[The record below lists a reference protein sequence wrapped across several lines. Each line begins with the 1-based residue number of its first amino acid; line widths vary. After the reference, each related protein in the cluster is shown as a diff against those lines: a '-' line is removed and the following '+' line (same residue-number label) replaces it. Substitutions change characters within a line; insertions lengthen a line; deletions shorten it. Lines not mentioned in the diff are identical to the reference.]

1 MKNITDEF
9 KEIIKDT
16 TTNLVRCW
24 KITLKN
30 NEVFAFTTASE
41 NFTYDGVEYN
51 QLSANDISDLNTN
64 LDINNDTVK
73 ISNLICSDL
82 ISANDILS
90 GKYDGASIE
99 LFIVDLENLDKG
111 KLSLMNGRISDI
123 EFKDNTFIANVKGLK
138 DEIDKVIGDVYTPL
152 CRATF
157 CDKKCK
163 LNSVNFTYEGAV
175 DSIVDNIMFMT
186 SNDTI
191 LSKAEGYFENGIIE
205 FTSGENI
212 GQRTEIKQFN
222 NGKFMLS
229 SELPYKLNIGDTF
242 KAITGCDK
250 QFKTC
255 CEKFHNAINFRG
267 EPHLPGIEL
276 LLKVL

>member
-9 KEIIKDT
+9 KEVIKDT
-16 TTNLVRCW
+16 TTNLARCW

-30 NEVFAFTTASE
+30 SEVFAFTTASE
-41 NFTYDGVEYN
+41 DFTYDGIKYN
-51 QLSANDISDLNTN
+51 QVSANDVSDLNTN

-90 GKYDGASIE
+90 GKYDGASVE
-99 LFIVDLENLDKG
+99 LFIVDLKNLDKG
-111 KLSLMNGRISDI
+111 KLSLINGRISDI
-123 EFKDNTFIANVKGLK
+123 EFKDNTFIANIKGLK

-152 CRATF
+152 CRASF

-163 LNSVNFTYEGAV
+163 LNSTNFTYEGTV
-175 DSIVDNIMFMT
+175 DTIIDSVMFIT
-186 SNDTI
+186 KNNTI
-191 LSKAEGYFENGIIE
+191 LSKSSGYFENGTIE
-205 FTSGENI
+205 FTSGNNI
-212 GQRTEIKQFN
+212 GQKTEIKQFN
-222 NGKFMLS
+222 SGKFMLS
-229 SELPYKLNIGDTF
+229 SELPYKLNTGDTF

-250 QFKTC
+250 QFRTC
-255 CEKFHNAINFRG
+255 CEKFNNAINFRG